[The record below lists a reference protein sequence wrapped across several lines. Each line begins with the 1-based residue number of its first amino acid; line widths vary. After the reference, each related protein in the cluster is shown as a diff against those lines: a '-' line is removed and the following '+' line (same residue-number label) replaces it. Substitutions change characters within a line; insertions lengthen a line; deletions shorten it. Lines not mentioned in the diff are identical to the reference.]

1 MKTLLSS
8 ILLLGTLSSFAQEI
22 KLSKDQIEAILTRDS
37 GYVTPQEIQ
46 NREVRVQGIRID
58 GKDVVIDLRNPRLN
72 ASEIIKKDGI
82 ATPIREAAHGGDM
95 GGGGKI

>member
-1 MKTLLSS
+1 MKTLLYS
-8 ILLLGTLSSFAQEI
+8 ILLMGTLSSFAQEI

-58 GKDVVIDLRNPRLN
+58 GKDVIIDLRNPRFN

-82 ATPIREAAHGGDM
+82 SMPIREAAHGGDM

>member
-1 MKTLLSS
+1 MKTLIYS
-8 ILLLGTLSSFAQEI
+8 LLFLGTFNCFAQEI
-22 KLSKDQIEAILTRDS
+22 KLSSEQIEAILTRDA

-46 NREVRVQGIRID
+46 NREVRVPGIRID
-58 GKDVVIDLRNPRLN
+58 GKDIVIDLRHPRLN

-82 ATPIREAAHGGDM
+82 ALPIREAAHGGDM

>member
-1 MKTLLSS
+1 MKTILSS
-8 ILLLGTLSSFAQEI
+8 ILLLGTFSSFGQEI

-46 NREVRVQGIRID
+46 NREVRVSGIRIQ
-58 GKDVVIDLRNPRLN
+58 GKDVIIDLRNPRLN

>member
-8 ILLLGTLSSFAQEI
+8 ILLLGTFNSFAQEI

-46 NREVRVQGIRID
+46 NREVKVSGIRID
-58 GKDVVIDLRNPRLN
+58 GKDVIIDLRNPHLN

-82 ATPIREAAHGGDM
+82 SLPVREAAHGGDM